1 MFNLT
6 SEYSEMCLISK
17 RISDSAAA
25 DKGHKVLF
33 GKICMMHQSDKG
45 FVKSMLNV
53 TLVDGGFPSTFCH
66 SFAVLSG
73 FYIFSR
79 LHLQKKVISAKVWR
93 AQLVVGLQGHKK
105 VCQMK
110 VMSRLR

>member
-1 MFNLT
+1 
-6 SEYSEMCLISK
+6 
-17 RISDSAAA
+17 
-25 DKGHKVLF
+25 
-33 GKICMMHQSDKG
+33 MHQSDKG

-53 TLVDGGFPSTFCH
+53 SLVYGGFPS
-66 SFAVLSG
+66 
-73 FYIFSR
+73 IFFVI
-79 LHLQKKVISAKVWR
+79 LLQYFQALYLLKASLTKKVISAKVWR